1 MVTTS
6 GSPAAASNPAS
17 STPAATSAAA
27 PTMSCKDA
35 SVKAKWDSVW
45 MGGAPDWAALTIA
58 LSGNKLGGGVE
69 AALAMAGKELD
80 HWRSTLRDG
89 WNIHGITSSLFSLSV
104 CPQLTLLLTGITAN
118 DGYSVDGQPWCT
130 AHYVSR

>member
-1 MVTTS
+1 
-6 GSPAAASNPAS
+6 
-17 STPAATSAAA
+17 
-27 PTMSCKDA
+27 
-35 SVKAKWDSVW
+35 

-89 WNIHGITSSLFSLSV
+89 WNIHGIT
-104 CPQLTLLLTGITAN
+104 AN

-130 AHYVSR
+130 AHYVSTAVC